1 MKTWKEKI
9 VAVLTGQNSRGKPLW
24 YSHKKIMQLVSDA
37 EGYDISVKY
46 RSLSNYL
53 LELVKSGHLERTIKP
68 AHLSDKVQPNKEYLY
83 RRTAKPYNR
92 EYMSLQSSK
101 NNLTDA
107 HIRGQE
113 AFELWRKHRT
123 LPKWFR
129 RMMMD

>member
-9 VAVLTGQNSRGKPLW
+9 VAVLSGQNVRGKPLW
-24 YSHKKIMQLVSDA
+24 YSHKKIMQLVSEN
-37 EGYDISVKY
+37 EGYDISTKY

-53 LELVKSGHLERTIKP
+53 LELVKSGHLERALKP
-68 AHLSDKVQPNKEYLY
+68 PHLSSKVHPDKEYLY
-83 RRTAKPYNR
+83 RRTSKPYTR

-101 NNLTDA
+101 NNFTDA

-113 AFELWRKHRT
+113 AFELWRKHKT